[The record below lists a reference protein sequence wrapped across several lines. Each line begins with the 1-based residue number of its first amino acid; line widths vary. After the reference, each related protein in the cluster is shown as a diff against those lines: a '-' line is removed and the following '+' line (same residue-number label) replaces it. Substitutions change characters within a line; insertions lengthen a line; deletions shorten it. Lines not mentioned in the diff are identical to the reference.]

1 MAKVRC
7 PSCGKIEDVD
17 LQGRFLAT
25 CDICEQKF
33 IVYIIG
39 RRLSEITDIMD
50 ENDTLLD

>member
-33 IVYIIG
+33 IVYIVG
-39 RRLSEITDIMD
+39 QRVPENTDVID
-50 ENDTLLD
+50 KR